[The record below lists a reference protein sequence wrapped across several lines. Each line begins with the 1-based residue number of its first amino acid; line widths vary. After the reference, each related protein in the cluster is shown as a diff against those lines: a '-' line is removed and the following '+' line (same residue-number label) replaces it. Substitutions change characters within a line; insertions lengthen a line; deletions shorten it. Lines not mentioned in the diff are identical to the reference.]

1 MTRKSIKNL
10 AELYHE
16 MSQAETDKKAKKRL
30 TKTAEALD
38 EMLSIS
44 GYLDGLCEEVQE
56 LLNCDILTD
65 QCDLAV
71 SLKGW
76 KKQVLK

>member
-1 MTRKSIKNL
+1 MTQKSIKKL

-16 MSQAETDKKAKKRL
+16 MSQAETGEKEKQRL
-30 TKTAEALD
+30 LETKEALKKL
-38 EMLSIS
+38 LSVS

-56 LLNCDILTD
+56 LLDCDILTD
-65 QCDLAV
+65 ECDLAV